1 MWGSGPGN
9 GLGQAWSWKSEAG
22 QLDIETI
29 FSNEYQLPLC
39 GIICIISTEKL
50 FLFGVSVPAV

>member
-1 MWGSGPGN
+1 MWGSGPGS

-29 FSNEYQLPLC
+29 FSNEYQLAAFVWYYLYHFHRKTIFVWC
-39 GIICIISTEKL
+39 
-50 FLFGVSVPAV
+50 VPAV